1 MVAGTFNAY
10 GTDGALV
17 EAAQTNGA
25 AGMVSIM
32 FMVFA
37 VVFGL
42 LQNKFHFTGWKENVI
57 SIVFIVLSFVVG
69 ANAPVILGKAAWSY
83 ITFVYI
89 FFAAVLPMWLLKQPR
104 DHMTTFMFVAMI
116 VGAVLGLIVNHPV
129 IFNKL

>member
-1 MVAGTFNAY
+1 MK
-10 GTDGALV
+10 
-17 EAAQTNGA
+17 
-25 AGMVSIM
+25 I
-32 FMVFA
+32 
-37 VVFGL
+37 
-42 LQNKFHFTGWKENVI
+42 VI

-129 IFNKL
+129 MNLPVFTGFNNAKLGTMFPILFVTVACGAVSRLPQPGFFRHFLQDCFQ